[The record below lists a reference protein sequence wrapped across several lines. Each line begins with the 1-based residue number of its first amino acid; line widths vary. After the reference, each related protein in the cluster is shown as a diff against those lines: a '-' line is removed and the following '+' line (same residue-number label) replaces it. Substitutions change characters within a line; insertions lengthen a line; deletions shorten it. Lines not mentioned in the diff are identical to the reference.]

1 MQAIDVFSLA
11 SHAGD
16 YRYWPLQTRLLQNG
30 VPTAC
35 YVPGYRL
42 LHQFQTGT
50 GDYLLICDW
59 DCPFEEASEFVLL
72 SPELRI
78 LARRSLGLPY
88 ASFVLDGVE
97 IAGPDRL
104 RLTYYPDRQWLLRVA
119 APFNRLP
126 GFLGRCRL
134 LHGRR
139 RLNLRRLA
147 GAE

>member
-1 MQAIDVFSLA
+1 MFFSGQPCRRLPVLA
-11 SHAGD
+11 VAN
-16 YRYWPLQTRLLQNG
+16 RLLQNG

-88 ASFVLDGVE
+88 ASFVLDGVRNRRTRP
-97 IAGPDRL
+97 IAFDVLSGSAMA
-104 RLTYYPDRQWLLRVA
+104 VA
-119 APFNRLP
+119 CRRPFNRLP

-147 GAE
+147 